1 MKVVLCRVPHN
12 SVTGIRR
19 SAYPLWAGYLHA
31 GVKDLIDAGRIDV
44 SLIDGEVIDFGATNL
59 LLRSPLV
66 NKIACAF
73 FPRWAVNFEQLRQ
86 FASNPAHPWWEVFLQ
101 RLMAEKPDVVAI
113 TAFTNNI
120 AVIHTLSRS
129 LKDAC
134 PGIKILVGGI
144 HPTADQANVR
154 GHLPHVDYFCI
165 GEGEVTFREFLL
177 AQLEGG
183 DPGSVPGILPQED
196 PGKYRPRSMI
206 EDIDDLPMPTR
217 TLDRGELYRAEH
229 HIFSSR
235 GCPYLCN
242 FCSSYQMWSR
252 KVRYHSVERV
262 LAEMQEIR
270 ELGGDR
276 VIFVDDT
283 FTLNRKR
290 VLALMAAFEQHG
302 FSDMN
307 IHVGARINTLDQE
320 LVDAL
325 KRGGVKSM
333 SFGLETGSTRIQE
346 ASHKKLKRE
355 DIVDILKYVDSIGI
369 HILTYFIV
377 GHPGETEE
385 DVAQTISLMREIG
398 VGKISVCSMQPLP
411 GTDIYAAAQKRGFS
425 IDPSNAL
432 KMEQLGLP
440 AVNLS
445 EMPDAVLA
453 EKVAEVSGVA
463 NRLSQPARL
472 RQATDYYLG
481 KLRRL
486 ARA

>member
-1 MKVVLCRVPHN
+1 MRVVLCRVPHN
-12 SVTGIRR
+12 SVTGISR
-19 SAYPLWAGYLHA
+19 SAYPLWAGYLQA
-31 GVKDLIDAGRIDV
+31 GVRDLIDAGQIDV
-44 SLIDGEVIDFGATNL
+44 SIVDGEAIDFGATNL

-86 FASNPAHPWWEVFLQ
+86 FAGNPAHPWWEIFLG
-101 RLMAEKPDVVAI
+101 RLLAEKPDVVAM

-120 AVIHTLSRS
+120 AVIHTLSRR
-129 LKDAC
+129 LKVAH
-134 PGIKILVGGI
+134 PGVKILVGGI

-154 GHLPHVDYFCI
+154 DHLPDVDYFCI
-165 GEGEVTFREFLL
+165 GEGEITFREFLL
-177 AQLEGG
+177 AQQAGS
-183 DPGSVPGILPQED
+183 DPALVPGILSQAD
-196 PGKYRPRSMI
+196 PGKYRSRSLV
-206 EDIDDLPMPTR
+206 EDIDDLPLPNR
-217 TLDRGELYRAEH
+217 TLNQGELYRAEH

-242 FCSSYQMWSR
+242 FCSSFQMWSR

-262 LAEMQEIR
+262 LAEMREIR
-270 ELGGDR
+270 ALGGDR

-302 FSDMN
+302 FADMN
-307 IHVGARINTLDQE
+307 IHVGARINTLDHE
-320 LVDAL
+320 LIDAL

-333 SFGLETGSTRIQE
+333 SFGLETGSSRIQE

-355 DIVDILKYVDSIGI
+355 DIVEILKYVDSVGI

-377 GHPGETEE
+377 GHPGETQD
-385 DVAQTISLMREIG
+385 DVAQTISLMRNIG

-411 GTDIYAAAQKRGFS
+411 GTDIYAAAQKRGFV

-445 EMPDAVLA
+445 EMPDEVLA
-453 EKVAEVSGVA
+453 EKVAEVSGIA

-472 RQATDYYLG
+472 RQAADYYLG